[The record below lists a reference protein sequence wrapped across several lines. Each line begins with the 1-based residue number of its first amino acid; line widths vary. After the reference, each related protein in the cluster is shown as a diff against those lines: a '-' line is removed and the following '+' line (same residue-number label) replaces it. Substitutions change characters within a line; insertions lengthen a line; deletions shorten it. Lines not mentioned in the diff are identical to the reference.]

1 MKSKRI
7 ATIVVLSLVGLIV
20 ALIAVRFATI
30 KRRAAAASI
39 EEIQA
44 AEGIPVDV
52 QVVRKR
58 PIAQYNELLGTVEGI
73 EQVQI
78 TSSLP
83 IDVTGI
89 AKREGDPVRKGDVII
104 RLARDRRGKAFH
116 QYATLK
122 QALDNAKSD
131 LERTENLHREGAVSG
146 QALEQARLAYENAKA
161 QYDEAASV
169 VDLVSPIDGIV
180 TMVNATVGSE
190 AIPGAPLA
198 TVAEIDRMR
207 VRCWVGHNEIAAMQT
222 GQMAYVDSPV
232 GASATASRDSSAAAG
247 AGSPGIEGEITRV
260 SLSSDPATKLY
271 LVEVTCG
278 NAGGELRPGMVATVR
293 VLVGENANAL
303 PIPSDAVIRRDD
315 KSYVYRARSNRAVFT
330 EVSLG
335 ADSGDFI
342 DVTRGISDGDTVVVR
357 GQFRLTD
364 NARVRIRATEGMK

>member
-7 ATIVVLSLVGLIV
+7 ATIVVFSLVGLIV

-52 QVVRKR
+52 QVVRTR
-58 PIAQYNELLGTVEGI
+58 PISQFAELLGTVEGI

-104 RLARDRRGKAFH
+104 RLARDRRGRAFH

-146 QALEQARLAYENAKA
+146 QSLEQARLAYESAKA
-161 QYDEAASV
+161 QYDEAASA

-180 TMVNATVGSE
+180 TMVSATVGAE
-190 AIPGAPLA
+190 AAPGVPLA
-198 TVAEIDRMR
+198 TVAAIDRMR
-207 VRCWVGHNEIAAMQT
+207 VRCWVGHNEIAAMQQ
-222 GQMAYVDSPV
+222 GQKAYVEPPRAV
-232 GASATASRDSSAAAG
+232 RGAAG
-247 AGSPGIEGEITRV
+247 ADTAAVSRDGSPGIEGEITRV
-260 SLSSDPATKLY
+260 SFSSDPATKLY

-278 NAGGELRPGMVATVR
+278 NAIGELRPGMVATVR

-303 PIPSDAVIRRDD
+303 PVRNDAVIRRND

-335 ADSGDFI
+335 ADSGDYI
-342 DVTRGISDGDTVVVR
+342 DVTRGISDGDTIVVR
-357 GQFRLTD
+357 GQSRLTD
-364 NARVRIRATEGMK
+364 NARVRIRATEGTE

>member
-7 ATIVVLSLVGLIV
+7 ATIVVLSLAGLIAV
-20 ALIAVRFATI
+20 LIAVRFATL

-52 QVVRKR
+52 QIVRR
-58 PIAQYNELLGTVEGI
+58 GPIAQYTEILGTVEGI

-78 TSSLP
+78 TASLP

-89 AKREGDPVRKGDVII
+89 AKHEGDPVRRGDVVIE
-104 RLARDRRGKAFH
+104 LARDRRGRAYH

-161 QYDEAASV
+161 QYDEAASA

-180 TMVNATVGSE
+180 TMVSATVGAE
-190 AIPGAPLA
+190 AVPGAPLA
-198 TVAEIDRMR
+198 TVAAIDRMR
-207 VRCWVGHNEIAAMQT
+207 VRCWVGHGEIAAMRK
-222 GQMAYVDSPV
+222 GQRAYVEPPAGS
-232 GASATASRDSSAAAG
+232 GTAANEESAG
-247 AGSPGIEGEITRV
+247 AGSPGIEGEITRL
-260 SLSSDPATKLY
+260 SFSSDPATKLY

-278 NAGGELRPGMVATVR
+278 NPDGALRPGMVASVQ
-293 VLVGENANAL
+293 VLVGENPNAL
-303 PIPSDAVIRRDD
+303 PVPGDALVRRDD
-315 KSYVYRARSNRAVFT
+315 KNYIYRARSNRAVFT
-330 EVSLG
+330 EVALG
-335 ADSGDFI
+335 ANSGDFV
-342 DVTRGISDGDTVVVR
+342 DVTAGLAEGDTIVVR
-357 GQFRLTD
+357 GQSRLTGD
-364 NARVRIRATEGMK
+364 ARLRIRTAEGTE

>member
-7 ATIVVLSLVGLIV
+7 ATIVVLSLIGLIV

-52 QVVRKR
+52 EVVRKR
-58 PIAQYNELLGTVEGI
+58 PIAQFAELLGTVEGV

-89 AKREGDPVRKGDVII
+89 EKREGDPVRKGDVII

-131 LERTENLHREGAVSG
+131 LDRTENLYREGAVSG
-146 QALEQARLAYENAKA
+146 QALEQARLAYESARA
-161 QYDEAASV
+161 QYDEAASA

-180 TMVNATVGSE
+180 TMVNATVGAE
-190 AIPGAPLA
+190 AAPGVPLA

-207 VRCWVGHNEIAAMQT
+207 VRCWVGHNEIGAMRT
-222 GQMAYVDSPV
+222 GQKAYVDPPL
-232 GASATASRDSSAAAG
+232 GGRLPENAEDSAGTGAG
-247 AGSPGIEGEITRV
+247 ANGIEGEITRV
-260 SLSSDPATKLY
+260 SLSSDPTIKLY

-278 NAGGELRPGMVATVR
+278 NPGSALRPGMVATVR
-293 VLVGENANAL
+293 VLVGENADAL
-303 PIPSDAVIRRDD
+303 PIRDDAVIRRDD
-315 KSYVYRARSNRAVFT
+315 KSYVYRIGSNRAALT
-330 EVSLG
+330 EVRLG
-335 ADSGDFI
+335 ADSGEYV
-342 DVTRGISDGDTVVVR
+342 DVTRGLAEGDTVAVR
-357 GQFRLTD
+357 GQLRLTD
-364 NARVRIRATEGMK
+364 NARVRIRATEGTE